1 MAGRPAA
8 GRGGGLT
15 GLHYGLIT
23 FVVLFV
29 LVLAGFIW
37 VFTMLNSYQDE
48 AAKATRRLDQMGTPP
63 AYYVEE
69 ANSRR
74 SAVATV
80 MDEHLRSYAS
90 LVTGDP
96 EAVWPAAEQAANA
109 QLAQAAAAH
118 AGTLNPGDTLL
129 TAVQR
134 LDEGLSKAKLANA
147 DLLTELQVVQDE
159 NQSLKEGI
167 KGAQDQFEAQVAA
180 LEERVAQL
188 DREKTDALAA
198 KDEQLS
204 DLRTTLEDNTQET
217 NRLKQEWVSQR
228 RDRDLEIGRLQTHV
242 SELQKKMQALKPTAL
257 DPAAILTKADGRIV
271 RAIPGSDIVYINLGS
286 NDKIKPGMGF
296 EVFSQTHE
304 PREGLRGKASVEVAT
319 VMQNTAECRVTRA
332 TPGEPIVEDDVC
344 VNIAYER
351 GRLPKFVVRGE
362 FDLNYDGTVDFDGIE
377 RVTAIIKQWGG
388 QVVPELDETVDFVVI
403 GARPQTPQIATGE
416 PLSKVV
422 EALAEDKRLAR
433 AQFGQLVDRAT
444 AMYIPVITQN
454 QFLFLTGYVG
464 DWSSLSR

>member
-37 VFTMLNSYQDE
+37 VFTMLNGYQDE

-69 ANSRR
+69 ANSR
-74 SAVATV
+74 SSPVATV

-90 LVTGDP
+90 LVAGDP
-96 EAVWPAAEQAANA
+96 ETVWPAAEQAANA
-109 QLAQAAAAH
+109 QLARAAAAH

-134 LDEGLSKAKLANA
+134 LDEGLGKAKLTNA
-147 DLLTELQVVQDE
+147 DLLRELQVVQDE
-159 NQSLKEGI
+159 NRSLKEGI

-180 LEERVAQL
+180 LNERVAQL

-228 RDRDLEIGRLQTHV
+228 RNRDLEIVRLQTHL

-403 GARPQTPQIATGE
+403 GVRPQAREIAPGE
-416 PLSKVV
+416 RVSAVV

>member
-23 FVVLFV
+23 FVILFV
-29 LVLAGFIW
+29 LALAGFIW
-37 VFTMLNSYQDE
+37 VFTVLKGYQDE
-48 AAKATRRLDQMGTPP
+48 ADKATGRLNDFGTPP
-63 AYYVEE
+63 SYYVQE
-69 ANSRR
+69 AGSRR
-74 SAVATV
+74 STVAAV
-80 MDEHLRSYAS
+80 MDENLRSYGN

-109 QLAQAAAAH
+109 QLAQTAATH

-134 LDEGLSKAKLANA
+134 LHEGLSQAKLTNA
-147 DLLTELQVVQDE
+147 GLLAELQTVQDE
-159 NQSLKEGI
+159 NRSLKEGI
-167 KGAQDQFEAQVAA
+167 KAAQDQFEAQVAA

-188 DREKTDALAA
+188 DREKSDALAA
-198 KDEQLS
+198 KDEQLN

-217 NRLKQEWVSQR
+217 NRLRQDWVGQR
-228 RDRDLEIGRLQTHV
+228 RTKDLEIGRLQTHV
-242 SELQKKMQALKPTAL
+242 SELQKKIQALKPTSL
-257 DPAAILTKADGRIV
+257 DPAAILTKADGRIM
-271 RAIPGSDIVYINLGS
+271 RAIPGSDVVYINLGS
-286 NDKIKPGMGF
+286 DDKIKPGMGF
-296 EVFSQTHE
+296 EVFSRTHE
-304 PREGLRGKASVEVAT
+304 PREGLRGKASIEVTT
-319 VMQNTAECRVTRA
+319 VMPSTAECRVTRV
-332 TPGEPIVEDDVC
+332 TPGEPIVEEDVC

-362 FDLNYDGTVDFDGIE
+362 FDLNYDGIVDFDGIE
-377 RVTAIIKQWGG
+377 RVTAIINQWGG
-388 QVVPELDETVDFVVI
+388 QVVPELDETIDFVVI
-403 GARPQTPQIATGE
+403 GARPQAPEIASGE
-416 PLSKVV
+416 RVSAVV

-433 AQFGQLVDRAT
+433 QRFGDLVGRAT

-464 DWSSLSR
+464 DWSSLPR

>member
-23 FVVLFV
+23 FVILFV

-37 VFTMLNSYQDE
+37 VFTMLKGYQDE

-69 ANSRR
+69 ANSRG
-74 SAVATV
+74 SPVATV

-96 EAVWPAAEQAANA
+96 EAVWPAAEQAADA
-109 QLAQAAAAH
+109 QLARAAAAH

-134 LDEGLSKAKLANA
+134 LDEGLSKAKLTNA

-180 LEERVAQL
+180 LSERVAQL

-204 DLRTTLEDNTQET
+204 DLRTTLEDNTQES

-228 RDRDLEIGRLQTHV
+228 RTRDLEIGRLQTHV

-286 NDKIKPGMGF
+286 NDKIKAGMGF

-304 PREGLRGKASVEVAT
+304 PREGLRGKASIEVAT

-332 TPGEPIVEDDVC
+332 TSGEPIVEDDVC

-403 GARPQTPQIATGE
+403 GARPQTPQIAAGE
-416 PLSKVV
+416 RLSKVV

>member
-8 GRGGGLT
+8 GRSGGLT

-23 FVVLFV
+23 FVILFV
-29 LVLAGFIW
+29 LALAAAIW
-37 VFTMLNSYQDE
+37 LGTMVQGARE
-48 AAKATRRLDQMGTPP
+48 GKAKSDRRNEQFGTPP
-63 AYYVEE
+63 PYYVEE
-69 ANSRR
+69 ANSRG
-74 SAVATV
+74 STVATV
-80 MDEHLRSYAS
+80 MDEHLRSYAN
-90 LVTGDP
+90 LVSGDP
-96 EAVWPAAEQAANA
+96 DAVWPAAEQAANA
-109 QLAQAAAAH
+109 QLAQTAAAH

-134 LDEGLSKAKLANA
+134 LDEGLSKAKLTSA

-180 LEERVAQL
+180 LNERVAQL
-188 DREKTDALAA
+188 DREKTDALTA

-204 DLRTTLEDNTQET
+204 DLRATLEDNTQET
-217 NRLKQEWVSQR
+217 NRLNQEWVSQR
-228 RDRDLEIGRLQTHV
+228 RTRDLEIGRLQTHV

-271 RAIPGSDIVYINLGS
+271 RAIPGSDIVYINLGA
-286 NDKIKPGMGF
+286 NDRIKPGMGF
-296 EVFSQTHE
+296 EVFSRTHE
-304 PREGLRGKASVEVAT
+304 PRQGLRGKASIEVAT
-319 VMQNTAECRVTRA
+319 AMQNTAECRVTRA

-377 RVTAIIKQWGG
+377 RVTAIINQWGG

-403 GARPQTPQIATGE
+403 GARPQAPEIASGE
-416 PLSKVV
+416 PVSAVV
-422 EALAEDKRLAR
+422 QALAEDKRLAR
-433 AQFGQLVDRAT
+433 SRFRELVDRAT

-464 DWSSLSR
+464 DWSSLPR